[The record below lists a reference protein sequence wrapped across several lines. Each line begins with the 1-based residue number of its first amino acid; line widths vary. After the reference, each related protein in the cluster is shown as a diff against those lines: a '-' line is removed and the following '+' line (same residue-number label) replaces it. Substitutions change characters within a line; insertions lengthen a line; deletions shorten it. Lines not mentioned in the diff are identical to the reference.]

1 MGAQP
6 GTAGCSAPAALIRL
20 SPFCGQQSACSN
32 DNTSGCK
39 YGNISHSLYGLTN
52 QQAEDA
58 KRNSSTRTRTKR
70 TLPDIKAEGDESL
83 LDELVDFDLAANE
96 AGVKKGTEAYY
107 HDFRAA
113 CQSNAKTQV
122 ELGDPAAAKAL
133 QDEDWGVLDQLLVA
147 ALEEAAGLTTERKVQ
162 IALQKFSTAKMR
174 SHTIE
179 AAEQFLQA
187 YTKGRLYMARAK
199 LLAASMEPV
208 QGDESALILHQREIH
223 EFKEALSEELRYEMN
238 RQENPPKTVAK
249 AIAEVRR
256 WMAAAKSSKKASS
269 VNAIADAKT
278 AAVQKELDALKKQLD
293 SLQSTVAPIR
303 NASSS
308 AHQAV
313 SWRNEPRQ
321 HQGSQ
326 QNTSKGGWN
335 QRQQPWNKGPTGTG
349 GQQTVGACRDPLC
362 GGTLPPGISE
372 W

>member
-52 QQAEDA
+52 QLAEDA

-83 LDELVDFDLAANE
+83 LDELVDFDLAANG
-96 AGVKKGTEAYY
+96 AGVQKGTEAYY

-122 ELGDPAAAKAL
+122 ELVMLGDPAAATAL
-133 QDEDWGVLDQLLVA
+133 QDENWGVLDQLLVA

-179 AAEQFLQA
+179 AAEPFL
-187 YTKGRLYMARAK
+187 
-199 LLAASMEPV
+199 
-208 QGDESALILHQREIH
+208 
-223 EFKEALSEELRYEMN
+223 
-238 RQENPPKTVAK
+238 
-249 AIAEVRR
+249 
-256 WMAAAKSSKKASS
+256 
-269 VNAIADAKT
+269 
-278 AAVQKELDALKKQLD
+278 
-293 SLQSTVAPIR
+293 
-303 NASSS
+303 
-308 AHQAV
+308 
-313 SWRNEPRQ
+313 
-321 HQGSQ
+321 
-326 QNTSKGGWN
+326 
-335 QRQQPWNKGPTGTG
+335 
-349 GQQTVGACRDPLC
+349 
-362 GGTLPPGISE
+362 
-372 W
+372 